1 MKLDRMVMALSLL
14 LVLAVVA
21 LGFWLRS
28 DVRDVM
34 KTADEKTPSS
44 AIAATQLPP
53 RLEPSVLPPLQSPER
68 DSPLPEV
75 APSQVD
81 AVVALS
87 EARLHGD
94 ARAPMVV
101 RDAPQ
106 PAPSA
111 AELADPEAYQHY
123 EQRQNQRLHKAY
135 VQAADSEIPQ
145 LQQDIARAR
154 SEGLSEEQIREGE
167 EKLRRIQAMR
177 DQLQASAAGAP

>member
-1 MKLDRMVMALSLL
+1 MKLDRMVLALSLL
-14 LVLAVVA
+14 LVIAVVA

-28 DVRDVM
+28 DVREVI
-34 KTADEKTPSS
+34 KTADAKVPS
-44 AIAATQLPP
+44 AIAMTRLPDTQAVP
-53 RLEPSVLPPLQSPER
+53 VLPPLQSAER

-75 APSQVD
+75 APSEVD
-81 AVVALS
+81 AVVALN

-106 PAPSA
+106 PSPSA

-135 VQAADSEIPQ
+135 VQAADSEIPK

-154 SEGLSEEQIREGE
+154 NAGLSEEQIREGE

-177 DQLQASAAGAP
+177 DQLQTSASAAP